1 MKKLL
6 GIMPKPIFICSVV
19 AVAIVS
25 AAYVV
30 SQWYYSRW
38 GATLFDSKGDPAAA
52 WTYGAG
58 QLRQFSDDYIGASD
72 PSSRSPEQ
80 VKQIEAFESLITD
93 HPLIQYQA
101 DSVKILERQFKVTKG
116 EHKTQRAWEIIDRF
130 DSTHDFMLQLTK
142 MYLHDTLPFEK
153 DHPAYEVI
161 GKMVNT
167 YRRFVEETEDPFG
180 AETFTELQQQMEQEE
195 RERTSDP
202 RWIRQ
207 HNEYKDTLA
216 LAEQIQAELDAFKQ
230 KNPNLIRQV
239 TNTPWTMGS
248 PETNASSAAT
258 PSQPVS
264 SVFEGESDVNV
275 SAGDAMSDDT
285 LSYQESNEPPTEIPP
300 QEQTSFSPEQF
311 ENAIKL
317 IDQYGTEE
325 GLRRLKQT
333 DPELAR
339 QFEGRDFTSGTT
351 NLESTR

>member
-25 AAYVV
+25 AAYVM

-101 DSVKILERQFKVTKG
+101 DSVKILERQFKVAKG
-116 EHKTQRAWEIIDRF
+116 EHKTQLAWEIIDRF
-130 DSTHDFMLQLTK
+130 DSTHDFMLQLAK

-153 DHPAYEVI
+153 DHPAHEVI

-167 YRRFVEETEDPFG
+167 YRLS
-180 AETFTELQQQMEQEE
+180 A
-195 RERTSDP
+195 
-202 RWIRQ
+202 RQ
-207 HNEYKDTLA
+207 
-216 LAEQIQAELDAFKQ
+216 DA
-230 KNPNLIRQV
+230 
-239 TNTPWTMGS
+239 
-248 PETNASSAAT
+248 
-258 PSQPVS
+258 
-264 SVFEGESDVNV
+264 
-275 SAGDAMSDDT
+275 
-285 LSYQESNEPPTEIPP
+285 PPTVGCVTPNSVLSRITP
-300 QEQTSFSPEQF
+300 FS
-311 ENAIKL
+311 
-317 IDQYGTEE
+317 T
-325 GLRRLKQT
+325 T
-333 DPELAR
+333 D
-339 QFEGRDFTSGTT
+339 
-351 NLESTR
+351 